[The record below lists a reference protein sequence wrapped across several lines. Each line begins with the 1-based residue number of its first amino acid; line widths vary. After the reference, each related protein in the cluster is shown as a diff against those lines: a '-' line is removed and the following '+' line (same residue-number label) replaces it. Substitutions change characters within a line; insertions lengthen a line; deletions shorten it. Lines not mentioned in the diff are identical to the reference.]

1 MNWRKAG
8 RAVLRRWRWVIGFL
22 LIVALLISAR
32 HFPIGE
38 WLDSVADPLR
48 RQGWLGVA
56 LYALGYFVAA
66 MFCLPCMPLTLA
78 GGYIFG
84 TVKGV
89 VAVHTGVML
98 AAAGGFLV
106 GRYLGR
112 KRAAQWMRQSQRFH
126 TIDEAIAEEGWKI
139 VGLLRMHA
147 IPFGISNYLYGMTA
161 IEFWHYFIAS
171 FVAMLPGHFIYV
183 HIGSLGGRHLAGEG
197 EIGVL
202 SIVIPVLG
210 IVSMIAMTI
219 VFTRIVRKHKRR
231 HRERQRAHA

>member
-1 MNWRKAG
+1 VNAG
-8 RAVLRRWRWVIGFL
+8 KVARIVLRRWRWILGLL

-32 HFPIGE
+32 HFPVGV
-38 WLDSVADPLR
+38 WLDELADPLR

-66 MFCLPCMPLTLA
+66 MFCVPCMPLTLA

-89 VAVHTGVML
+89 VAVHTGVTL
-98 AAAGGFLV
+98 AAAAGFLV

-112 KRAAQWMRQSQRFH
+112 KRAAQWMRKSQRFH
-126 TIDEAIAEEGWKI
+126 VIDEAIAEDGWKI

-161 IEFWHYFIAS
+161 IDFWHYLIAS

-197 EIGVL
+197 DIGAL

-210 IVSMIAMTI
+210 IVSMIVMTV

-231 HRERQRAHA
+231 HRQKAHA